1 VVALRRGDPAAAE
14 NLVAAY
20 GDRAYR
26 LATRITRNA
35 QDAEEAMQ
43 DAFLS
48 VIRKIDTFRGDA
60 TFGSWVYRIVA
71 NAAYQCC
78 RRRRR
83 RSADVS
89 LDTLLPVFDQRGRH
103 VAPVVDWSMSVDDP
117 TRQTELRLALG
128 TAIEELGDDYRA
140 VVVLRDVEGLP
151 NREIAEILGLTVVNV
166 KMRVHR
172 ARLFLRKRLEAHL
185 SIAGPRWRDFS
196 IGDMPHDQSV
206 RDRLASFERRVHRAR
221 DDSRR
226 TRPSLARCLGGGTS
240 TPWPHRGLSEDEG
253 SPGFQPP
260 PRALISRMLA
270 VIWRF
275 TACARANW
283 LARSVRSAS
292 MTMR

>member
-1 VVALRRGDPAAAE
+1 VVALRRGDPTAAE

-185 SIAGPRWRDFS
+185 SIAGPRWRDLS
-196 IGDMPHDQSV
+196 IGDMPHD
-206 RDRLASFERRVHRAR
+206 
-221 DDSRR
+221 
-226 TRPSLARCLGGGTS
+226 
-240 TPWPHRGLSEDEG
+240 
-253 SPGFQPP
+253 
-260 PRALISRMLA
+260 
-270 VIWRF
+270 
-275 TACARANW
+275 
-283 LARSVRSAS
+283 
-292 MTMR
+292 

>member
-1 VVALRRGDPAAAE
+1 MADTDASLLAE
-14 NLVAAY
+14 PRLASADGVDQLVERY
-20 GDRAYR
+20 GDRVYR
-26 LATRITRNA
+26 LALRITGA
-35 QDAEEAMQ
+35 EKDAEEVVEDTLRAAIEAV
-43 DAFLS
+43 DACEDQSTL
-48 VIRKIDTFRGDA
+48 
-60 TFGSWVYRIVA
+60 GSWIYRIVA

-185 SIAGPRWRDFS
+185 SIAGRRWPDFS
-196 IGDMPHDQSV
+196 IGDMRHD
-206 RDRLASFERRVHRAR
+206 
-221 DDSRR
+221 
-226 TRPSLARCLGGGTS
+226 
-240 TPWPHRGLSEDEG
+240 
-253 SPGFQPP
+253 
-260 PRALISRMLA
+260 
-270 VIWRF
+270 
-275 TACARANW
+275 
-283 LARSVRSAS
+283 
-292 MTMR
+292 

>member
-1 VVALRRGDPAAAE
+1 MTAPSNTAAQERDAKGSCVSPVPPEREAWGSSPREANPTKVRSESTRPTSGRSLEPRPVAFTIATRIDRDGELVVALRRGDPTAAE

-83 RSADVS
+83 RSADIS

-128 TAIEELGDDYRA
+128 TAIEGLGDDYRA

-185 SIAGPRWRDFS
+185 SIAGRRWPDFS
-196 IGDMPHDQSV
+196 IGDMRHD
-206 RDRLASFERRVHRAR
+206 
-221 DDSRR
+221 
-226 TRPSLARCLGGGTS
+226 
-240 TPWPHRGLSEDEG
+240 
-253 SPGFQPP
+253 
-260 PRALISRMLA
+260 
-270 VIWRF
+270 
-275 TACARANW
+275 
-283 LARSVRSAS
+283 
-292 MTMR
+292 